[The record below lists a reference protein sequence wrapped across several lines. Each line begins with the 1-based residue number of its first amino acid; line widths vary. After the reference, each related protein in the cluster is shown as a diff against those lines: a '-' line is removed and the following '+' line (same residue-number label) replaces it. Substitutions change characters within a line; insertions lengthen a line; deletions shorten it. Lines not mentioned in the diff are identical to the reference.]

1 MKSKSAAKKLII
13 GLILILLIC
22 VGGYFLWTGSLFGKK
37 LPEFVQATT
46 EQVSIPLPQSQVSQ
60 DATKEIPL
68 ITPMITVAPITL
80 STPTPL
86 PDNVKPVC
94 GQKEPLIILV
104 LGIDEN
110 EQSDVIRLVRVDFV
124 QRRILVLSIP
134 RDFWVPIPDMAQH
147 GITEFKINAAYG
159 YGEYFNGPGQGVVET
174 SKTIFQNY
182 GVTFDR
188 YVVFHFSNFE
198 RMIDAVGGVDI
209 VLDAPI
215 GAYGTAGKTHLDGKT
230 ALVYAQNRDADND
243 NFRVLRQTEIIKALY
258 KKIMQPEYVS
268 KLPGLGLQ
276 FLRDKTIITDL
287 SLSDLSTFVCM
298 TSELSSSSLV
308 FKDIPGNLYTPAH
321 TNTGRY
327 IDIPSPGATIYIQD
341 LVVNGNY

>member
-1 MKSKSAAKKLII
+1 MKTTHSSKKLII
-13 GLILILLIC
+13 GLVVIILLC
-22 VGGYFLWTGSLFGKK
+22 AGGYFLWTGSLFGAK
-37 LPEFVQATT
+37 LPQFAQETSG
-46 EQVSIPLPQSQVSQ
+46 QVSVPQTQIPQETTREV
-60 DATKEIPL
+60 PL
-68 ITPMITVAPITL
+68 ITPMITGLPIIL

-174 SKTIFQNY
+174 SKTIYQNY

-230 ALVYAQNRDADND
+230 ALEYARNRNSDND
-243 NFRVLRQTEIIKALY
+243 LYRIDRQTEIIKALFS
-258 KKIMQPEYVS
+258 KLILPENLL
-268 KLPGLGLQ
+268 KLPGLGLK
-276 FLRDKTIITDL
+276 FVGDKTLI
-287 SLSDLSTFVCM
+287 SDFSIRDVSNFVCFAGEVDKGSM
-298 TSELSSSSLV
+298 VLQ
-308 FKDIPGNLYTPAH
+308 DIPEELYQSAH
-321 TNTGRY
+321 TNTGRF
-327 IDIPSPGATIYIQD
+327 IFVPTTEVTTFIQN
-341 LVVNGNY
+341 LVINGNY